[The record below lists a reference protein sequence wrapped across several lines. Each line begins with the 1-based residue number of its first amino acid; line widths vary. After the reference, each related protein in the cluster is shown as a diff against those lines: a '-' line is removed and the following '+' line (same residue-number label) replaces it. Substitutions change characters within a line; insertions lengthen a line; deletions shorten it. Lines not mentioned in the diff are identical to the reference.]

1 MKSFGLSW
9 YPPGM
14 DGAEFFPV
22 GRGGVGQGS
31 KSLGPGQG
39 KARVKIS
46 GCFAGRGGAAR
57 FSVGRGPAAP
67 RISRAHGMIIA
78 HGMSIAHAMV

>member
-46 GCFAGRGGAAR
+46 GCFAGRGGAAH
-57 FSVGRGPAAP
+57 FSVGLGPAAP
-67 RISRAHGMIIA
+67 WISISHGMIIA
-78 HGMSIAHAMV
+78 HGMSIGYDMI